1 MKHPWTL
8 RPPADPSPALRDA
21 VGGHPIVAQL
31 LAQRGLSTPEAA
43 RPFLDPSAYT
53 PTPPTALY
61 GVDEAARLLLE
72 AIEQEQNILVWG
84 DFDVDGQTSTS
95 LLVAALQQLAGVDR
109 VRFHI
114 PNRFSEGHGIQPD
127 KFTEVLGNL
136 RADGFDPHLLLT
148 CDTGIAE
155 APGVTLAKAEGM
167 TVVITDHHDLTPE
180 FEGWDAA
187 NGGWQEQQKTE
198 NSKQKTRNGK
208 RETTVLRAD
217 AIVNPKL
224 QPLGD
229 PLRTLPGVGVA
240 YKLIQHLFALAGCS
254 EKAVD
259 FLDLVALGI
268 VADVAEQVHDA
279 RYLLQRGLDQLR
291 ATRRT
296 GLLAL
301 MDVAR
306 LTPATV
312 DAESIGFQLGPRMN
326 ALGRLEDAT
335 VSVELLTTRDPV
347 RAGQLAAKME
357 RLNQQRRLLT
367 SQISAAALNQIER
380 DPSLLDYNGLV
391 LTSPTWHAG
400 IVGIVASRLVEEF
413 GKPTLLLLNPPGDP
427 ARGSARSIPS
437 VDIGASIAA
446 CSHLL
451 IGHGGHPG
459 AAGVTLLPENIDR
472 FRRELSRQIDEH
484 RIADAPE
491 GLLIDAELDLSDIDL
506 ALIEQ
511 IQRLAPFGNGNPT
524 PHFLSRGVDVANDR
538 RIGRE
543 GTHRRLEVR
552 SLSKDSA
559 ANGKGPTCSVIWF
572 NGADVE
578 IPQGPVDLVY
588 TLGINEYRGERSPQ
602 LSFVALRAAEQKV
615 GRDSLLQQ
623 SATDAP
629 TRTLHDLRRE
639 PVEVAK
645 LPVPEVANWY
655 VEGTQSNGVNH
666 SSRTTHHASR
676 PLVLWSAPPSTDL
689 LHSLL
694 DSAAPTELFLI
705 GQRTSDDSLPGVL
718 RNVAGMCKTALKQD
732 GHLPLDRLA
741 ARLGTTEAVV
751 RHALLWLEAKGLIA
765 LIEWLPDD
773 IARITAGDG
782 VDQSA
787 DREIL
792 QAELLEQLA
801 EVRAYRRFFQRA
813 SLKALGLA

>member
-1 MKHPWTL
+1 MKHSWTL
-8 RPPADPSPALRDA
+8 LPPVDPSPALRDA

-31 LAQRGLSTPEAA
+31 LAQRGLDTPEAA
-43 RPFLDPSAYT
+43 IPFLDPDAYI

-61 GVDEAARLLLE
+61 GVDKAARLLLDAVE
-72 AIEQEQNILVWG
+72 HEQNIFVWG

-95 LLVAALQQLAGVDR
+95 LLVAALQQLAGDGVDGRGR

-127 KFTEVLGNL
+127 KFTDILEKL
-136 RADGFDPHLLLT
+136 RVDGFTPHLLLT

-155 APGVTLAKAEGM
+155 APGITLAKQAGM
-167 TVVITDHHDLTPE
+167 TVIITDHHDLTPE
-180 FEGWDAA
+180 FAAWDAA
-187 NGGWQEQQKTE
+187 SGRFSQNGKQETE
-198 NSKQKTRNGK
+198 NGK
-208 RETTVLRAD
+208 RKTTVLWAD

-224 QPLGD
+224 QPADD

-240 YKLIQHLFALAGCS
+240 YKLIQHLFALAGCPK
-254 EKAVD
+254 KAVD

-291 ATRRT
+291 TTRRT

-301 MDVAR
+301 MEVAR

-367 SQISAAALNQIER
+367 SQITAAALDQIER

-391 LTSPTWHAG
+391 LSSPTWHAG

-413 GKPTLLLLNPPGDP
+413 GKPTVLLLNPPGDP
-427 ARGSARSIPS
+427 ARGSARSIPG

-446 CSHLL
+446 CSPLL

-459 AAGVTLLPENIDR
+459 AAGVTLLPENISR

-491 GLLIDAELDLSDIDL
+491 GLRIDAELALPDVDL

-511 IQRLAPFGNGNPT
+511 IQRLAPFGNGNPM
-524 PHFLSRGVDVANDR
+524 PHFLSRSVEIASDR

-552 SLSKDSA
+552 PVSA
-559 ANGKGPTCSVIWF
+559 KGKGPTNSVIWF

-578 IPQGPVDLVY
+578 IPPGPVDLVY

-602 LSFVALRAAEQKV
+602 LSFVALRAAQAQP
-615 GRDSLLQQ
+615 DSVFQQ
-623 SATDAP
+623 TVDASA
-629 TRTLHDLRRE
+629 RTIHDLRRE
-639 PVEVAK
+639 SIEAIN
-645 LPVPEVANWY
+645 LPVPDAATWY
-655 VEGTQSNGVNH
+655 AEGTQLNNVSY
-666 SSRTTHHASR
+666 SPRITHHASR
-676 PLVLWSAPPSTDL
+676 PLILWSAPPSSDL
-689 LHSLL
+689 LHSVVA
-694 DSAAPTELFLI
+694 STAPTEIFLI
-705 GQRTSDDSLPGVL
+705 GQRTSDDALPAVL
-718 RNVAGMCKTALKQD
+718 RGVAGMCKTALKGD
-732 GHLPLDRLA
+732 GQLPLDRLA

-765 LIEWLPDD
+765 LTDWLPDD
-773 IARITAGDG
+773 IACITAGDG
-782 VDQSA
+782 VDCTA

-792 QAELLEQLA
+792 QAALMEQLA

-813 SLKALGLA
+813 SLKALGLD